1 MKKSIALAFALFL
14 CGSQTAYAQ
23 VAENEK
29 LFKDVM
35 ELDSHLFD
43 EAFNQCK
50 LNVLDKYISPD
61 LEFFHDK
68 GGTQNRAQFFEAIK
82 KNICSNPDGK
92 PIRTLVPGS
101 SQVFPLENNGVLY
114 GAVQMGV
121 HRFDTKGADVAVD
134 GCLGFG
140 GGRGGAPEPLK
151 DLGAHPDSG
160 EKVVILKGRYGPYIK
175 YAGKNITLPKEHA
188 PEDFTLAMA
197 LPLLP
202 AAGAKSA
209 GKKKAPAKKKA

>member
-121 HRFDTKGADVAVD
+121 HRFDTKGADVAVE
-134 GCLGFG
+134 GYTIAKFT
-140 GGRGGAPEPLK
+140 
-151 DLGAHPDSG
+151 H
-160 EKVVILKGRYGPYIK
+160 VWVIRNGQWQL
-175 YAGKNITLPKEHA
+175 
-188 PEDFTLAMA
+188 
-197 LPLLP
+197 
-202 AAGAKSA
+202 KSA
-209 GKKKAPAKKKA
+209 ISYDHQHKDGKVAITQIIKKALRQPAKLFEITIWSLTLRLYSWE

>member
-121 HRFDTKGADVAVD
+121 HRFDTKGADVAVAGYTIAKFTHVWLIRNGKWQLKTSISYDHQHKD
-134 GCLGFG
+134 GKIASAVSVKNALLK
-140 GGRGGAPEPLK
+140 PLK
-151 DLGAHPDSG
+151 LFELTIASLTLGLYVQD
-160 EKVVILKGRYGPYIK
+160 
-175 YAGKNITLPKEHA
+175 
-188 PEDFTLAMA
+188 
-197 LPLLP
+197 
-202 AAGAKSA
+202 
-209 GKKKAPAKKKA
+209 